1 MRLSILSLLALA
13 GTLARLDAVPPPP
26 PADFAVP
33 QTPTKPEPFPVKLVD
48 QGQFDPKLKGYFL
61 PDGFRMEIVVSDPD
75 VINPV
80 GMTFGPDGS
89 LFVMEWL
96 PDAVTKDK
104 WFEVKE
110 TFHYRDGTTKQVA
123 TMKKFTTDLVKH
135 FRPNTATGKFGP
147 PQIIIS
153 EELPSSILY
162 HDDYIYVTGRGTVR
176 RWKQSRPGGP
186 WDIREVI
193 AQGFCGFHHHQVS
206 GLSIGNDGM
215 LYLTSGDDDNFVEGS
230 DGSRAT
236 VLRTGAVFRC
246 KPDGSKMETY
256 SLGYR
261 NPYRDLAHDDK
272 FNWFHTDNDNED
284 GSRFMGCRIMHV
296 AEGTDFGWRLAIGAR
311 CCRPDHT
318 RSAVAGE
325 LPGKVPP
332 MIKTGRGAPAG
343 LLIYHDTRIPEHYR
357 GLMYY
362 PDVYRKLVRAYSV
375 ANDGSTFKIP
385 YEFEFM
391 KSDDPLF
398 RPCQMVTGP
407 DGAIYVCDWR
417 TDSGGAGKLSGN
429 GVTGRIYRIKW
440 AGDAKTPAI
449 ALRGMDSWAKI
460 TQQSDAELLKT
471 LGAPD
476 LTDRVAARKELVKRG
491 PKSRDLVLRRFVS
504 GAMDGDA
511 RLPAMGAMMAY
522 WNPDIEDL
530 FRLLLNDESPDVRR
544 IAAEGL
550 GTNCKP
556 KDGRAFEALLK
567 GLGDS
572 DRSVRRAVALAIG
585 RLGHDSA
592 ADTLVS
598 AWRNDSEA
606 DAFLKDAYIRGIE
619 SCGKA
624 GIASLLNLATSGEKE
639 CNLAVDAFLALRSRP
654 AAAVIPEMLLNPHV
668 SPAQRESLVRSF
680 TNYQFDPP
688 LSLEPLAD
696 YLAKRP
702 NEPAGVVAAAVEV
715 FAASGGLST
724 PKATQLVIGLL
735 AKPESDVR
743 MTAIKAVEDARLSA
757 ASPAL
762 LTLLADSTKPQAE
775 RVAVLKAL
783 RVIPTLLTA
792 GAVQKILAGEEPAV
806 LKTEALRTLAAID
819 ATAARKVAEKFLDQ
833 PDPTLI
839 GEAVAVL
846 GASKAGA
853 KLVGERFV
861 AKKLPRDLFLPVTE
875 ALKKFAD
882 DPAIAKLH
890 TEVLRG
896 GLLLSLEPGQIEKV
910 RSLVATKGD
919 AKKGK
924 ELYFNTK
931 VLACAKC
938 HRMEGVGGSTGP
950 DLTRV
955 WDTHTIDKLLE
966 SIVDPNKEIK
976 EGFQTFRVTTANGQ
990 VFSGL
995 KITDT
1000 AKEVV
1005 IRDADG
1011 RDTRIDKDDVDSI
1024 APSKVSLMPD
1034 NVVSQ
1039 LSYEQFIDILAFLK
1053 SRKEQESLRGLIVEV
1068 GVTGHYPAEVSATK
1082 PEVKGDMSAKSATK
1096 WVPTF
1101 AEPSGVFDLKAAFGS
1116 ASSGVYARAF
1126 VHSAK
1131 KQTVAAALLA
1141 EDPVRVWVN
1150 DASAYSRPVV
1160 NASAPG
1166 EEMFKVELKE
1176 GWNVVL
1182 MKVVNAGKSHRVG
1195 LRFMGD
1201 GLRTAA
1207 TPDAAP
1213 PVTPMTGGGR

>member
-1 MRLSILSLLALA
+1 MRLATLSLLALA
-13 GTLARLDAVPPPP
+13 GIVARLDAVPPPP

-33 QTPTKPEPFPVKLVD
+33 QTPAKPEPFPVKLVD
-48 QGQFDPKLKGYFL
+48 QGAFNPDLKGYFL
-61 PDGFRMEIVVSDPD
+61 PEGFRMEVVVEDPD
-75 VINPV
+75 VVNPV

-89 LFVMEWL
+89 LFVMEWR
-96 PDAVTKDK
+96 PDPVTKDR

-135 FRPNTATGKFGP
+135 FKPNPATGKFGP

-162 HDDYIYVTGRGTVR
+162 HDGYLYVTGRGTVR

-186 WDIREVI
+186 WDVREVI

-206 GLSIGNDGM
+206 GVSIGNDGM

-246 KPDGSKMETY
+246 NPDGSKMETF

-296 AEGTDFGWRLAIGAR
+296 AEGTDFGWRLAVGAR

-318 RSAVAGE
+318 RGAVAGE

-343 LLIYHDTRIPEHYR
+343 MLIYHDTRLPEHYR

-375 ANDGSTFKIP
+375 APEGSTFKIP

-398 RPCQMVTGP
+398 RPCQMVSGP

-429 GVTGRIYRIKW
+429 GVTGRIYRITWK
-440 AGDAKTPAI
+440 GDAKTPAI

-460 TQQSDAELLKT
+460 VAQTDAELLKT
-471 LGAPD
+471 LAAPD
-476 LTDRVAARKELVKRG
+476 LTDRVTARKELVKRG
-491 PKSRDLVLRRFVS
+491 AKSRELVLKRFVS

-511 RLPAMGAMMAY
+511 RLPAMGVLMAY
-522 WNPDIEDL
+522 WNADVEDL

-550 GTNCKP
+550 GTHVKP
-556 KDGRAFEALLK
+556 KDVRAFEALLK
-567 GLGDS
+567 ALGDPS
-572 DRSVRRAVALAIG
+572 PAVRRSVALALG
-585 RLGHDSA
+585 RIGHDSSA
-592 ADTLVS
+592 ETLVS
-598 AWRNDSEA
+598 AWRNDA
-606 DAFLKDAYIRGIE
+606 DADTFLRDAYIRGIE
-619 SCGKA
+619 SCGKS
-624 GIASLLNLATSGEKE
+624 GIAALITLATSGEKE
-639 CNLAVDAFLALRSRP
+639 SHLAVDAFLALRTAP
-654 AAAVIPEMLLNPHV
+654 AAAAIPEMLLNPHV
-668 SPAQRESLVRSF
+668 SVAQREALVRSYA
-680 TNYQFDPP
+680 NYQFDPP

-696 YLAKRP
+696 YLARRP

-715 FAASGGLST
+715 FAASGGLNS

-735 AKPESDVR
+735 SKPESEIR
-743 MTAIKAVEDARLSA
+743 MTAIKAVEDARLVT
-757 ASPAL
+757 ASPTL
-762 LTLLADSTKPQAE
+762 LALLADSAKPQAE
-775 RVAVLKAL
+775 RVAILKAL

-792 GAVQKILAGEEPAV
+792 GAVQKILTGQEPAT
-806 LKTEALRTLAAID
+806 LKAEALRTLASID
-819 ATAARKVAEKFLDQ
+819 ATAARKAAEPFLDQ

-839 GEAVAVL
+839 GEAIAVL
-846 GASKAGA
+846 GTSKAGA
-853 KLVGERFV
+853 KLLGERFL
-861 AKKLPRDLFLPVTE
+861 AKKLPREFFLPVTE
-875 ALKKFAD
+875 ALKKFPD
-882 DPAIAKLH
+882 DAVLAKLNS
-890 TEVLRG
+890 EVMRG
-896 GLLLSLEPGQIEKV
+896 GLLLSMEPGQMEKV
-910 RSLVATKGD
+910 RALVATKGD
-919 AKKGK
+919 AKRGK
-924 ELYFNTK
+924 ALYFDTK

-938 HRMEGVGGSTGP
+938 HKMEGVGGSTGP

-976 EGFQTFRVTTANGQ
+976 EGFQTFRVATGGGQ
-990 VFSGL
+990 VITGL

-1000 AKEVV
+1000 AKEIV
-1005 IRDADG
+1005 IRDAEG

-1034 NVVSQ
+1034 NVVAQ
-1039 LSYEQFIDILAFLK
+1039 LSYDQFIDILAFLK
-1053 SRKEQESLRGLIVEV
+1053 NRKEQEALRGLVVDV
-1068 GVTGHYPAEVSATK
+1068 GVTGPFPTDMSGAK
-1082 PEVKGDMSAKSATK
+1082 PEVRGDVTAKGATK
-1096 WVPTF
+1096 WLPTT
-1101 AEPSGVFDLKAAFGS
+1101 ADPSGVFDLKAAFG
-1116 ASSGVYARAF
+1116 ASPSGVYARAF

-1131 KQTVAAALLA
+1131 KQTVAGAILA
-1141 EDPVRVWVN
+1141 DDPVRVWVN
-1150 DASAYSRPVV
+1150 DATAFTRSVV

-1166 EEMFKVELKE
+1166 EEMFKAELKE

-1182 MKVVNAGKSHRVG
+1182 VKVVNASKSHRVG
-1195 LRFMGD
+1195 LRFLGD
-1201 GLRTAA
+1201 GIRTAP
-1207 TPDAAP
+1207 TPDAA
-1213 PVTPMTGGGR
+1213 PVTPMTGGR

>member
-1 MRLSILSLLALA
+1 MRFATLSLVALVA
-13 GTLARLDAVPPPP
+13 VLARLDAAPPPP

-33 QTPTKPEPFPVKLVD
+33 QSPTKPEPFPVKLVD
-48 QGQFDPKLKGYFL
+48 QGAFDPELKGYFL
-61 PDGFRMEIVVSDPD
+61 PEGFRLEIVVSDPD

-89 LFVMEWL
+89 LYVMEWR
-96 PDAVTKDK
+96 PDPVTKDK

-135 FRPNTATGKFGP
+135 FKPNPATGKFGS

-162 HDDYIYVTGRGTVR
+162 HDDSLYVTGRGTVR
-176 RWKQSRPGGP
+176 RWKQSKPNGP

-206 GLSIGNDGM
+206 GLSIGNDGL

-230 DGSRAT
+230 DGTRAT

-256 SLGYR
+256 SLGFR

-318 RSAVAGE
+318 RGAVAGE

-343 LLIYHDTRIPEHYR
+343 LLIYHDTRIPEQYR

-375 ANDGSTFKIP
+375 APQGSTFKIP
-385 YEFEFM
+385 HEFEFM

-417 TDSGGAGKLSGN
+417 TDSGGAGKLSGDGKN
-429 GVTGRIYRIKW
+429 GRIYRITWK
-440 AGDAKTPAI
+440 GDAKTPAI
-449 ALRGMDSWAKI
+449 AVRGLDSWHKI
-460 TQQSDAELLKT
+460 VWQTDNDLLKT
-471 LGAPD
+471 LAAPD
-476 LTDRVAARKELVKRG
+476 LTDRVTARKELVKRG
-491 PKSRDLVLRRFVS
+491 PKSRDLVLKRFVS

-511 RLPAMGAMMAY
+511 RLPAMGVLMAF
-522 WNPDIEDL
+522 WNADVEDL
-530 FRLLLNDESPDVRR
+530 FRLLLNDESQDVRR
-544 IAAEGL
+544 VAAEGL
-550 GTNCKP
+550 GTNCKAN
-556 KDGRAFEALLK
+556 DARAFEALNK
-567 GLGDS
+567 SLGDPS
-572 DRSVRRAVALAIG
+572 PAVRRAVALAVG
-585 RLGHDSA
+585 RLGHPGSA
-592 ADTLVS
+592 DALVS
-598 AWRNDSEA
+598 AWRNDAEA
-606 DAFLKDAYIRGIE
+606 DVYLRDAYVRGIE
-619 SCGKA
+619 ACGKA
-624 GIASLLNLATSGEKE
+624 GVGAILTLATSGEKE
-639 CNLAVDAFLALRSRP
+639 CNLAVDAFLGLRTAPS
-654 AAAVIPEMLLNPHV
+654 AAAIPEMLLNPHV
-668 SPAQRESLVRSF
+668 NAAQREALVRSYA
-680 TNYQFDPP
+680 NYQFDPP

-696 YLAKRP
+696 YLTRRP
-702 NEPAGVVAAAVEV
+702 NEPANVVGAAVEV
-715 FAASGGLST
+715 FAASGGLNS
-724 PKATQLVIGLL
+724 PKATQLVVGLL
-735 AKPESDVR
+735 AKSDSEVR

-757 ASPAL
+757 AAPTL
-762 LTLLADSTKPQAE
+762 LSLLADSTKPQAE
-775 RVAVLKAL
+775 RAAVVKAL
-783 RVIPTLLTA
+783 RVLNDRRALPPIQALLS
-792 GAVQKILAGEEPAV
+792 GQEPAV
-806 LKTEALRTLAAID
+806 LKAEALRTLAALD
-819 ATAARKVAEKFLDQ
+819 PTAARAAAEKLLDQ

-839 GEAVAVL
+839 GEAVAAL
-846 GASKAGA
+846 GTSKAGA
-853 KLVGERFV
+853 KLIGERFL
-861 AKKLPRDLFLPVTE
+861 AKKLPREFFLPVTE
-875 ALKKFAD
+875 ALKKFPD
-882 DPAIAKLH
+882 DPVLAKLNAD
-890 TEVLRG
+890 VMRG
-896 GLLLSLEPGQIEKV
+896 GLLLSMEPGQIEKV
-910 RSLVATKGD
+910 RALVATKGD

-924 ELYFNTK
+924 ALYFDTK

-938 HRMEGVGGSTGP
+938 HKMEGVGGSTGP

-966 SIVDPNKEIK
+966 SVVDPNKEIK
-976 EGFQTFRVTTANGQ
+976 EGFQTFRVTTSGGQ
-990 VFSGL
+990 VFTGL

-1005 IRDADG
+1005 IRDAEG

-1039 LSYEQFIDILAFLK
+1039 LSYDQFIDILAFLK
-1053 SRKEQESLRGLIVEV
+1053 NRKEQEALRGMVVEV
-1068 GVTGHYPAEVSATK
+1068 GVTGPFPADLSATK
-1082 PEVKGDMSAKSATK
+1082 PEVQGGVAAKSATK
-1096 WVPTF
+1096 WVPTV
-1101 AEPSGVFDLKAAFGS
+1101 AEPGGVFDLKGAFG
-1116 ASSGVYARAF
+1116 ASRSGVYARAF
-1126 VHSAK
+1126 VHSSR
-1131 KQTVAAALLA
+1131 KQTVAAAVLA

-1150 DASAYSRPVV
+1150 DATAFTRSGV

-1166 EEMFKVELKE
+1166 EEMFKADLKE

-1182 MKVVNAGKSHRVG
+1182 VKVVNAGKSHRVA
-1195 LRFMGD
+1195 LRFLGD
-1201 GLRTAA
+1201 GIRTAP

-1213 PVTPMTGGGR
+1213 PITPMTGGGR